1 MDRRTGC
8 LVNKCELLEPILSF
22 DYQIIA
28 AQIIV
33 LLFAIVFHEVAH
45 GWVASRLGDQTARML
60 GRLTLNPLPHIDPL
74 FSIVMPIVTTLT
86 LGFPFGGAKPVPVNP
101 YNLRQPRRDMALVA
115 AAGPLSNLL
124 LAFAAGMLFRALLP
138 FHVSHFILIL
148 LQMAVIINLLPLP
161 PLDGSRVVA
170 YFLPPH
176 LEAKWRALDRFGII
190 IILLIFMFAD
200 SLVLGVVFGFI
211 RFFARIFTGMPII

>member
-1 MDRRTGC
+1 LESDLSGQY
-8 LVNKCELLEPILSF
+8 EL
-22 DYQIIA
+22 IA
-28 AQIIV
+28 AQIIM

-60 GRLTLNPLPHIDPL
+60 GRLTLNPLPHIDPM

-86 LGFPFGGAKPVPVNP
+86 MGFPFGGAKPVPINTR
-101 YNLRQPRRDMALVA
+101 NLHHPRRDMALVA

-124 LAFAAGMLFRALLP
+124 LALVAGLIFRLVVGFHPPYFVLL
-138 FHVSHFILIL
+138 L
-148 LQMAVIINLLPLP
+148 LQMAVIINLMLAGFNLLPIP

-176 LEAKWRALDRFGII
+176 LAARWHMLDRYGIF
-190 IILLIFMFAD
+190 IILFLFVFAKPVLITI
-200 SLVLGVVFGFI
+200 VFTFI
-211 RFFARIFTGMPII
+211 RFFAQLFTGMTII

>member
-1 MDRRTGC
+1 MA
-8 LVNKCELLEPILSF
+8 V
-22 DYQIIA
+22 II
-28 AQIIV
+28 
-33 LLFAIVFHEVAH
+33 
-45 GWVASRLGDQTARML
+45 
-60 GRLTLNPLPHIDPL
+60 
-74 FSIVMPIVTTLT
+74 
-86 LGFPFGGAKPVPVNP
+86 
-101 YNLRQPRRDMALVA
+101 
-115 AAGPLSNLL
+115 NLL
-124 LAFAAGMLFRALLP
+124 LAGF
-138 FHVSHFILIL
+138 
-148 LQMAVIINLLPLP
+148 NLLPLP